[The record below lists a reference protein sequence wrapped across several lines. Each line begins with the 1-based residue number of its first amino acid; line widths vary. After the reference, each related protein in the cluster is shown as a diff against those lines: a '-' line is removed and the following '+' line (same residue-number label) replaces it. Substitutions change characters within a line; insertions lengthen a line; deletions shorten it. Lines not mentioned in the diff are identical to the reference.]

1 MEFDLQ
7 KLASRNR
14 YKLLVGLVVPRP
26 IAWVTTL
33 DENGV
38 VNAAPFSFFN
48 VMGSDP
54 PIVAFGPSWRPDGS
68 NKDTPQNIRL
78 TGEFVINMVDE
89 NCAAQMNI
97 CAIDFPR
104 GESEIAA
111 AKLELA
117 PAVRVKVPRIAASP
131 AQLECREHST
141 IEIGH
146 TRVVLGEVL
155 HLHIRDDLVDAE
167 KFYVAGEKMHLI
179 GRMHGP
185 GGYTRTRDYFEIPRL
200 SYEEW
205 KTRNADA

>member
-1 MEFDLQ
+1 MEFDL
-7 KLASRNR
+7 KNLEPHDC
-14 YKLLVGLVVPRP
+14 YKLLTGLVVPRP

-48 VMGSDP
+48 VMGSNP

-78 TGEFVINMVDE
+78 TGEFVINLVDE
-89 NCAAQMNI
+89 NLAPQMNI
-97 CAIDFPR
+97 CATDFPP
-104 GESEIAA
+104 GESEIEAA
-111 AKLELA
+111 GLELA
-117 PAVRVKVPRIAASP
+117 PSVAVKVPRIAASP

-155 HLHIRDDLVDAE
+155 HMRIRDDLVDSE

-185 GGYTRTRDYFEIPRL
+185 GGYARTRDYFEIPRL
-200 SYEEW
+200 SYQEW
-205 KTRNADA
+205 KAKQSE

>member
-7 KLASRNR
+7 KMAAKDR

-26 IAWVTTL
+26 IALVTTF

-48 VMGSDP
+48 VMGSNP
-54 PIVAFGPSWRPDGS
+54 PIIAFGPSWRPDGS

-78 TGEFVINMVDE
+78 TGEFVINLVDE
-89 NCAAQMNI
+89 DLAPQMNI
-97 CAIDFPR
+97 CATDFPQ
-104 GESEIAA
+104 GESEIEAA
-111 AKLELA
+111 GLELA
-117 PAVRVKVPRIAASP
+117 PSIRVHVPRLAASP
-131 AQLECREHST
+131 AQLECREHCT
-141 IEIGH
+141 IEIGK

-155 HLHIRDDLVDAE
+155 HLRIRDDLINPE
-167 KFYVAGEKMHLI
+167 KLYVAGEKMHLI

-205 KTRNADA
+205 KTQNDG